1 MLGYVF
7 IPVSSI
13 FNCAW
18 FQEPVQLE
26 MLLASPSLMLPE
38 GQISRKEEGTR
49 TACPLSYTPTSAPP
63 PGIIVRIAQSSAAN
77 TAIDE
82 VVVGAVPQLA
92 SRTAIVVAIPQ
103 LHDRSPC
110 VNDLSEP
117 RAVNNN
123 NTDLR
128 GAPTDENSQL
138 PHGTAPAA
146 EERYIGRCDTLP
158 REVFVDVVICR
169 GQERLRNFLGVDPR
183 PWGYFGGGWNE
194 AIGACLT
201 GFLRRGIR

>member
-1 MLGYVF
+1 
-7 IPVSSI
+7 
-13 FNCAW
+13 
-18 FQEPVQLE
+18 
-26 MLLASPSLMLPE
+26 MLPE

-82 VVVGAVPQLA
+82 VVVGAVPQL
-92 SRTAIVVAIPQ
+92 
-103 LHDRSPC
+103 HDRSPC

-117 RAVNNN
+117 RAVNDN

-128 GAPTDENSQL
+128 GALADENLQL

-158 REVFVDVVICR
+158 REGFVDGVICR
-169 GQERLRNFLGVDPR
+169 GQERLRNFLEADPR
-183 PWGYFGGGWNE
+183 PWGCFGGGWNE